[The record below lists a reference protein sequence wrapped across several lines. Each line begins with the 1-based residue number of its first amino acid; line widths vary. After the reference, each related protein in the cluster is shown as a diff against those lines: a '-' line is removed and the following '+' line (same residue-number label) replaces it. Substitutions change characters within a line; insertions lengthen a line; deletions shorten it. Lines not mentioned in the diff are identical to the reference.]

1 MKEEDVKVGVKVRT
15 KRSYCGSYGN
25 CPSGSVVT
33 VKDNDNLHLAEG
45 ENGERGLFYAGELE
59 PAEREFAVGDV
70 VELVEDYDPM
80 GDRSYTYAKGMKII
94 IERIACFDEILCNF
108 DDKTWWVSGK
118 EIRLVTPAQ
127 ADRMA
132 SYEDNQKYL
141 SQNTFK
147 DTFDLRGAALP
158 TLCVEDGK
166 IYESRGEA
174 VKHIPAVKKVSPLA
188 GPLNSFMD
196 RWCRP
201 E

>member
-1 MKEEDVKVGVKVRT
+1 MKREDVKEAPQV
-15 KRSYCGSYGN
+15 
-25 CPSGSVVT
+25 
-33 VKDNDNLHLAEG
+33 
-45 ENGERGLFYAGELE
+45 FQ
-59 PAEREFAVGDV
+59 VGDV

-118 EIRLVTPAQ
+118 EIRLVTPA
-127 ADRMA
+127 DPP
-132 SYEDNQKYL
+132 SYDDITAIYE
-141 SQNTFK
+141 SAGPAQNTFK